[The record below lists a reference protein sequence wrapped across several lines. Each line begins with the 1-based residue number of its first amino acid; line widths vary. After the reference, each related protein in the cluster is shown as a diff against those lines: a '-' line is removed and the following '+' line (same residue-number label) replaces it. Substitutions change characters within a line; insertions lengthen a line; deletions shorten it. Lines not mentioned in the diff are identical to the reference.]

1 MDTASYLNITAK
13 KQNLGSLESS
23 DQLVYLRGVW
33 AAGNIPADLQ
43 QAYWR
48 EMRADTKTNSKLQL
62 NLQICFHDEA

>member
-23 DQLVYLRGVW
+23 DPLVYLRGVW